1 MSSVGR
7 PSPIRILEDRVAL
20 VTGGGRGIGQA
31 LVLALADAGADVA
44 VADIDV
50 PAAQAVAAEVSAR
63 GRRGVAVE
71 ADVTSK
77 PAVEAMVK
85 TTVETLGGLDILVN
99 NAGIF
104 PIASVAT
111 MSEEAWDR
119 VIAVN
124 LKGVFL
130 CSQAALGPMRRRGG
144 GRIINM
150 ASVSGLVGAVG
161 FAHYAASKA
170 GVIGFT
176 KALAREAAPM
186 GITVN
191 AVAPGIIATEVTTRT
206 FPAQA
211 LELYKA
217 QVPLRRLGQPDDLT
231 GLVVFLASPGAAYI
245 TGQVYAVD
253 GGYTMQ

>member
-1 MSSVGR
+1 MMK
-7 PSPIRILEDRVAL
+7 LEARVAL
-20 VTGGGRGIGQA
+20 VTGGGRGIGRA
-31 LVLALADAGADVA
+31 LALARAGADVA
-44 VADIDV
+44 VADIDCQ
-50 PAAQAVAAEVSAR
+50 AAGTVAAEIAIS
-63 GRRGVAVE
+63 GRQGLALEV
-71 ADVTSK
+71 DVTCK
-77 PAVEAMVK
+77 PAVVAAVQ
-85 TTVETLGGLDILVN
+85 TVVERLGGLDILVN

-104 PIASVAT
+104 PIASVAA
-111 MSEEAWDR
+111 MPEAEWDR
-119 VIAVN
+119 VMAIN

-130 CSQAALGPMRRRGG
+130 CCQAALGPMRQRGG
-144 GRIINM
+144 GRIINLS
-150 ASVSGLVGAVG
+150 SVSGLVGAVG

-191 AVAPGIIATEVTTRT
+191 AVAPGIIGTETSQHT

-211 LELYKA
+211 LALYEA
-217 QVPLRRLGQPDDLT
+217 QVPLRRLGQPEDLT
-231 GLVVFLASPGAAYI
+231 GIVAFLASAEAAYI